1 MAEAIPLLVT
11 LSPEPPAEGPG
22 AAAPAAVG
30 ADGVTSFPGA
40 LAQALDKSR
49 LPGAATDDRSL
60 SELAAELTDGGKN
73 LPVAAVLAALMTGTV
88 PAAPGAETARNASE
102 NGELLGPDL
111 PPQGGP
117 IPGPIP
123 GLLLGESSDSG
134 IGAENARLARAAP
147 LAAGL
152 TSERNLPAPAEN
164 PELTALPLAGNESE
178 TTAAATPLPESSTL
192 IKFAADPASSAGFP
206 SETLAGL
213 SRLAAPGAT
222 GAPSAGGASTTLALP
237 VDHPQWGSE
246 LGNRV
251 QWLVNRQTTGAEL
264 RLSPPELG
272 PLSVQI
278 NIEQDQASISFNAPQ
293 AVVREAIE
301 NALPRLRE
309 MLAGNG
315 INLLEVN
322 VSSRGFDQAQR
333 DPAPGDA
340 WPASRGDAL
349 DDPAATVTHRLLG
362 LVDLYA

>member
-11 LSPEPPAEGPG
+11 LPPEPPAEG
-22 AAAPAAVG
+22 AA
-30 ADGVTSFPGA
+30 GVTSFPGA
-40 LAQALDKSR
+40 LAQALDKLR
-49 LPGAATDDRSL
+49 LPGAGTDDQSL

-73 LPVAAVLAALMTGTV
+73 LPVAAVLAALMAGAV

-102 NGELLGPDL
+102 DGETPGPDL
-111 PPQGGP
+111 LPQG
-117 IPGPIP
+117 GPIP

-134 IGAENARLARAAP
+134 ISAENTGPARAAP

-152 TSERNLPAPAEN
+152 PSGRGLPAPAEN

-178 TTAAATPLPESSTL
+178 TTTADTGLPESSTL
-192 IKFAADPASSAGFP
+192 LKFAADPASSPGFLSDTP
-206 SETLAGL
+206 PGL
-213 SRLAAPGAT
+213 SRLAAPGAA
-222 GAPSAGGASTTLALP
+222 GAPSAGGASTTLTLP

-251 QWLVNRQTTGAEL
+251 QWLVNQQTAGAEL

-278 NIEQDQASISFNAPQ
+278 HIEQEQASITFSAPQ

-322 VSSRGFDQAQR
+322 VSSHGFDQAQR

-349 DDPAATVTHRLLG
+349 DDPAVAVTHRLLG